1 MHCTNKKCFEDT
13 CKGECMEEK
22 KKKKDTDKEN
32 WPWYRQVEKEKTN

>member
-22 KKKKDTDKEN
+22 KKKDTDKEN